1 MTKSEFIETL
11 KKALA
16 KMTTNMDEE
25 MHGNVCKLV
34 QGVVLL
40 MLNEVEH
47 TVVDRIEK
55 KIDKI
60 HFVGDFIGYSYT
72 GLNEIMQILTGNDN
86 WGIDATE
93 FARSCGAIDDN
104 EIMVITEN
112 EEKGGIDIEVGRGI
126 EIPEEIS
133 DSLMEMIASMKATPP
148 AKA

>member
-1 MTKSEFIETL
+1 MTKSEFIKSMKT
-11 KKALA
+11 AID
-16 KMTTNMDEE
+16 KMTANMDEE
-25 MHGNVCKLV
+25 MHSNVCKLV
-34 QGVVLL
+34 SGVVML

-126 EIPEEIS
+126 EIPEEMS
-133 DSLMEMIASMKATPP
+133 DSLMEMIASMQATPP